1 MRFAVRR
8 PPHLESGV
16 EPAPATPVPS
26 HGSIP
31 PALRATASLVDHV
44 LHLLA
49 QRPSETGSG
58 VTLDAL
64 VARASPRWQQTVV
77 VGVPAASAPGL
88 SVGGLPPSRV
98 RPLRF
103 GPGGELP
110 FALPGMSDVMPYP
123 SSRYSAL
130 SASELDAYRRAWRSH
145 LARVL
150 EEERPTLLHAH
161 HVWLASAIL
170 RELAPSTP
178 LVIHCH
184 ATGLR
189 QLELCP
195 VLADEVR
202 RGCARAE
209 RLLALSSANAEALC
223 AALGVRREKVVVVGA
238 GYRAELFHARG
249 AATAEARRGRL
260 LYVGKLAAAKGL
272 PQLLDAFERLAPRHP
287 ELVLELAGGGA
298 GAESEAL
305 RARIA
310 ALGPRAVL
318 HGPLAQPAL
327 AERMRRSVLCVLP
340 SFYEGVPLVLVEAL
354 ACGCRLVATALPGIV
369 SELAPHLG
377 EALELCRPPRLEGAD
392 RPLPDDL
399 PGFVDEL
406 TDAIE
411 RSLARPPLEPPAGVL
426 ERFTWES
433 VFTRIESVWRGLLGD
448 AAREER
454 KP

>member
-1 MRFAVRR
+1 M
-8 PPHLESGV
+8 
-16 EPAPATPVPS
+16 
-26 HGSIP
+26 
-31 PALRATASLVDHV
+31 DHV

-49 QRPSETGSG
+49 QRPAETGSG

-64 VARASPRWQQTVV
+64 VSRASARYRQTVV
-77 VGVPAASAPGL
+77 VGVPVESAPGL
-88 SVGGLPPSRV
+88 SVGGLPSSRV

-110 FALPGMSDVMPYP
+110 FPVPGMSDVMPYP
-123 SSRYSAL
+123 STRYSAL
-130 SASELDAYRRAWRSH
+130 SAGELDAYRRAWRRH
-145 LARVL
+145 LGRIL
-150 EEERPTLLHAH
+150 EEEQPTLLHAH

-195 VLADEVR
+195 ALADEVR

-209 RLLALSSANAEALC
+209 RLLALSSANADALR
-223 AALGVRREKVVVVGA
+223 AALGVPREKVEVVGA
-238 GYRAELFHARG
+238 GYRAELFHARD
-249 AATAEARRGRL
+249 AASAEARRGRV

-272 PQLLDAFERLAPRHP
+272 PQLLDAVERLAPRHP
-287 ELVLELAGGGA
+287 ELVLEVAGGGA
-298 GAESEAL
+298 GSEAEAL
-305 RARIA
+305 RARVA
-310 ALGPRAVL
+310 ALAPRAVL
-318 HGPLAQPAL
+318 HGPLPQPAL
-327 AERMRRSVLCVLP
+327 AALMRRAALCVLP

-377 EALELCRPPRLEGAD
+377 DALELCTPPRLEGSD
-392 RPLPDDL
+392 RPRPDDL
-399 PGFVDEL
+399 PGFVGEL
-406 TDAIE
+406 AAAIE
-411 RSLARPPLEPPAGVL
+411 RSLARPPLVPEAHVL
-426 ERFTWES
+426 ARFTWEA

-448 AAREER
+448 SAASEES